1 VAPGSWFVSKRIE
14 TGVANAD
21 RRSCLALGHTRSVT
35 HRLRSLQHLPHPGLA
50 ATILFGL
57 AAVAYLIWL
66 ASAST
71 HFTVWKPDDWTLI
84 IERADPSP
92 DSWFA
97 AFNGHWATLL
107 VVTYEVMLRVFGLS
121 EHGPWLAFVTLAHI
135 ACASLVAWI
144 CGRRAGPTFGL
155 LAGLAVLTFAQGAE
169 DSLWPFQLGF
179 LGAVLC
185 GLIAI
190 EIADRDEWNVSRAVI
205 VSALLVASLMWSGVG
220 LVMTIVVGCVL
231 VLRRRPWA
239 LVLPLVAYGVWTAF
253 WSTSYADRSG
263 DLTGYVIRV
272 ASILGGFV
280 AGPRSALGAPLFGV
294 IAVVT
299 VIAVVRGWRPQALT
313 LAAVLGIAALYVGV
327 GLRSGF
333 NPDFAEPSRYRY
345 PALVLALLATA
356 PVIAGANRR
365 SVQRIIPVAAT
376 IAVIIGGIL
385 VLPRSVSGWELDS
398 LRFLAQVDAV
408 QTHVG
413 AVPANAR
420 FEPSGPPVAA
430 YLGATERWGAVQIHD
445 ATRKRLA
452 DPELRSLVDEMRTR
466 LQSPQ

>member
-1 VAPGSWFVSKRIE
+1 M
-14 TGVANAD
+14 
-21 RRSCLALGHTRSVT
+21 
-35 HRLRSLQHLPHPGLA
+35 A
-50 ATILFGL
+50 ATILFCL

-71 HFTVWKPDDWTLI
+71 HFSVWKPDDWTLI

-92 DSWFA
+92 DAWFA
-97 AFNGHWATLL
+97 AFNGHWVTLL
-107 VVTYEVMLRVFGLS
+107 VVTYEVMLRLFGLS
-121 EHGPWLAFVTLAHI
+121 DHGPWLALITLAHI
-135 ACASLVAWI
+135 ACAALVAWM

-179 LGAVLC
+179 LGALIC
-185 GLIAI
+185 GLIAL
-190 EIADRDEWNVSRAVI
+190 EVGDRDEWSVSRAVI
-205 VSALLVASLMWSGVG
+205 VSALLLGSLMWSGVG
-220 LVMTIVVGCVL
+220 LAMTIVVGCVL

-239 LVLPLVAYGVWTAF
+239 LVLPLVAYGVWTTF

-263 DLTGYVIRV
+263 DLADYVIRV
-272 ASILGGFV
+272 TSILGGFV

-294 IAVVT
+294 LAVVT
-299 VIAVVRGWRPQALT
+299 VIALIRGWRPQALT

-356 PVIAGANRR
+356 PVFAGASWR
-365 SVQRIIPVAAT
+365 SVRRIIPVAA
-376 IAVIIGGIL
+376 VIIVLIGGIL
-385 VLPRSVSGWELDS
+385 VLPRSASGWELDS

-413 AVPANAR
+413 SVPTIAR
-420 FEPSGPPVAA
+420 FEPTGPPVAA
-430 YLGATERWGAVQIHD
+430 YLAATQRWGAVQIRD
-445 ATRKRLA
+445 ATRRRLA
-452 DPELRSLVDEMRTR
+452 DQELRSLMGEMRTR
-466 LQSPQ
+466 LQSPR